1 MILKKKQMRLVN
13 KCQYLMQSPLRSGSG
28 SGSGDSASIND
39 NNSFKKK
46 RKQELREER
55 QLKEYKNVFMN
66 SN

>member
-28 SGSGDSASIND
+28 SSSGDSASIND